1 MIVLNFDAPDWIS
14 VRLSIALSLA
24 MRKPVTLPG
33 AARVLDDTPHAR
45 ALIGDIET
53 FLSCAGCGSIAV
65 EEDAIIF
72 RPETIPGGRYRIAS
86 GPCASAVELLLA
98 MAPALSM
105 RDFQSRLTIRGVT
118 HASQSH
124 PTVFLNETLFQFTDA
139 LGFPFFSALVR
150 YGFFGTGNGSLDA
163 KIYPRT
169 HTNDFSR
176 FDEAVCSPTLAL
188 AGARIT
194 VSKLPGDIAR
204 EEKRIL
210 SEGFGTPDE
219 RVSIIEVMDAA
230 GPGHSVNAYLHSAI
244 GAIVVTDT
252 FDFFDATGER
262 IVDPARLGFDLQP
275 FVDSVRAIIDT
286 QRLPDFLLRELVPY
300 CIIAGHTAPG
310 MFENAPDAARDFA
323 ALQKLA

>member
-188 AGARIT
+188 AGAASRFRSCPAT
-194 VSKLPGDIAR
+194 LRAR
-204 EEKRIL
+204 KSASCPKGLGRRM
-210 SEGFGTPDE
+210 SGFPSSRLWTP
-219 RVSIIEVMDAA
+219 R
-230 GPGHSVNAYLHSAI
+230 GR
-244 GAIVVTDT
+244 
-252 FDFFDATGER
+252 AT
-262 IVDPARLGFDLQP
+262 A
-275 FVDSVRAIIDT
+275 
-286 QRLPDFLLRELVPY
+286 
-300 CIIAGHTAPG
+300 
-310 MFENAPDAARDFA
+310 
-323 ALQKLA
+323 